1 MMESEWEAVIEDAC
15 GIWNANPASELGQAR
30 IKTWHTRWRSKPNDV
45 FVRAIR
51 KLEQTHRHWPSVA
64 DVHAAVDA
72 IERTDRLVQ
81 QAPPATGQQ
90 AQIDPRTRRELA
102 RELDR
107 AVKRSLVRSGG
118 EWTEH
123 AAYLQQLADLY
134 RRNADLSEQGRP
146 IEWPPWRVLG
156 GAPAGLGPDLARSE
170 GPRVQG
176 A

>member
-30 IKTWHTRWRSKPNDV
+30 IKTWHTRWRSKPHDV

-64 DVHAAVDA
+64 DVHAAVDGV
-72 IERTDRLVQ
+72 ERADKLVGQ
-81 QAPPATGQQ
+81 TTPASSPQ
-90 AQIDPRTRRELA
+90 AQLGPRALRELA

-107 AVKRSLVRSGG
+107 AAKRSLARSQGV
-118 EWTEH
+118 WTESG
-123 AAYLQQLADLY
+123 AYLQRLADLY
-134 RRNADLSEQGRP
+134 RSNADLSEQGRP

-156 GAPAGLGPDLARSE
+156 GAPAGLNLDLARGE
-170 GPRVQG
+170 GPRGQG